1 LHGPRIL
8 VTSTQ
13 RRPKDLLA
21 AIRLLTAIEAAP
33 PTSRAMARALVDIA
47 VRHPNRDGEV
57 ERILGVEPGSL
68 KKLHDKLVASAAANY
83 EAGRLAARA
92 TVPPPP
98 PPTSVPVV
106 PRHEVPDGY
115 ISPEEE
121 EANSLRKM
129 MRGWDDRHA
138 PTVHRRK
145 PQ

>member
-1 LHGPRIL
+1 
-8 VTSTQ
+8 
-13 RRPKDLLA
+13 
-21 AIRLLTAIEAAP
+21 
-33 PTSRAMARALVDIA
+33 MRALVDFALQNPGGAIRA
-47 VRHPNRDGEV
+47 EL
-57 ERILGVEPGSL
+57 ILGVEPGSL
-68 KKLHDKLVASAAANY
+68 RQLHDKLVARAASNY
-83 EAGRLAARA
+83 EASRLAARA